1 MLKFV
6 LRRILQSLPILIA
19 ITAVVYFVIRLAPGD
34 PFTGMVDPRVS
45 QEALAAARERLGFNQ
60 PVYVQY
66 LKWLKEL
73 LTGNLGYS
81 IRFQRPV
88 VEIISERL
96 PASLLLGLS
105 TQFIVFALG
114 LPVGVLA
121 ATRKNTWLDHTVTTF
136 AFAGL
141 AVPSFFFG
149 LLLIRV
155 FALQLQWLP
164 SSGMVTP
171 GVDYT
176 GLAYIWDVA
185 RHLLLPALTLG
196 LISVAGLMR
205 YVRSAM
211 LEVVRQDYIRV
222 ARAKGLSEKVVMY
235 RHALRNALLPV
246 ITILGLELPALVG
259 GAILTETIY
268 SWPGLGR
275 VGFTALLERDYPVL
289 MAFNLMAAVLTLV
302 GSLLADVGYA
312 LVDPRIRY
320 D

>member
-1 MLKFV
+1 MLQYV
-6 LRRILQSLPILIA
+6 LRRILQAVPILIA
-19 ITAVVYFVIRLAPGD
+19 ITAVVYVVIRLAPGD
-34 PFTGMVDPRVS
+34 PFTGMVDPRIS
-45 QEALAAARERLGFNQ
+45 QEALAAARERLGLNQ
-60 PVYVQY
+60 PLYIQY
-66 LKWLKEL
+66 LKWLGEL
-73 LTGNLGYS
+73 LRGNLGYS
-81 IRFQRPV
+81 IRYQQPV
-88 VEIISERL
+88 LEIISQRL
-96 PASLLLGLS
+96 PASLLLGLA
-105 TQFIVFALG
+105 TQFVVFALG
-114 LPVGVLA
+114 LPIGVLA
-121 ATRKNTWLDHTVTTF
+121 ATRKHTWLDHAVTTF

-149 LLLIRV
+149 LVLIRV

-171 GVDYT
+171 GAPAR
-176 GLAYIWDVA
+176 GLAHLLDVA
-185 RHLLLPALTLG
+185 RHLILPALTLG

-222 ARAKGLSEKVVMY
+222 ARAKGLAERVVIY

-246 ITILGLELPALVG
+246 ITILGLDLPALVG

-289 MAFNLMAAVLTLV
+289 MAFNLMAAVLTLL

-320 D
+320 E